1 MSFNKLGIDQS
12 GFDQIF
18 NQWYEPIRNFIYYK
32 TGNVHLAEDIAQD
45 TFLKIWEKKDDI
57 NISTVKSFLFT
68 IAANLLNNKMDH
80 QNVSFRFI
88 NTYQQPAAASSPD
101 FEMEMREFNE
111 KLQRAL
117 ADLDDKKRTVFL
129 MNRIDELTYQQIAD
143 NLGLSVKAI
152 EKRMEKALAFLRNRI
167 DMNI

>member
-1 MSFNKLGIDQS
+1 MSLTAKGIDQA

-57 NISTVKSFLFT
+57 NTSTIKAFLFT
-68 IAANLLNNKMDH
+68 IATNILNNKMDH
-80 QNVSFRFI
+80 QKVSFKFI
-88 NTYQQPAAASSPD
+88 NTYQQSGKVSSPD

-111 KLQRAL
+111 KLQKAL
-117 ADLDDKKRTVFL
+117 ADLDENKRTVFL
-129 MNRIDELTYQQIAD
+129 MNRIDELTYKQIAD
-143 NLGLSVKAI
+143 NLGLTVKAI
-152 EKRMEKALAFLRNRI
+152 EKRMTKALDFLRDRI